1 MTITPYGS
9 WPSPLTPAVLLAGAR
24 GLSFP
29 RVHNGQ
35 VYWMETRPEE
45 KGRCTVCTV
54 GPTGARALVPAPFNV
69 RSRIHEYGGR
79 AFAVLGTTLYFVNF
93 SDQRVYA
100 QPLSG
105 DAAPVPLT
113 PNDGRRWGECVP
125 DSLGRGLWLVGEQ
138 DQPEGT
144 ENFLALL
151 PLRDKEAQAPEVVAS
166 GHDFYA
172 TPCPSPDGRSLAFL
186 AWDQGDMPWD
196 GARLYRQPLTDAGH
210 AHGEPE
216 GLAGGNGTSVFQPGW
231 SPDGT
236 LVFVHDPEG
245 WWNLF
250 ELPPEAPAPRPL
262 CPRAAEFGLPL
273 WQLGM
278 ESWCW
283 IDDHRLACLWFE
295 AGQQHLGVLDRRTGD
310 LLPVPAA
317 FDHFDGL
324 ASDGT
329 RLVTV
334 AAAANAFPALV
345 ALNLEGSAEV
355 LRSSSDLPAPEGAL
369 ATPEPL
375 TFPTRDGAVAHG
387 YFYSPKNDAV
397 QAPTAPPPLLVI
409 SHGGPTAAT
418 HPVLNLKVQFWT
430 SRGFAV
436 LDVNYRGSTGYGRAY
451 RDALQGQW
459 GARDVEDCVDG
470 AEALAQAGKVDG
482 DRMAIRGSS
491 AGGLTVLGALAFHDC
506 FRAGT
511 SLYGVTDLE
520 ALATETHKFEAR
532 YLDRLVGPLPEA
544 KARYQARSPR
554 HHAAGI
560 SAPVLFLQGLEDK
573 IVPPSQPEAMI
584 AAMTEAQVPSAYLT
598 FPGEQHGFRQ
608 AETLR
613 TALLAELSFYG
624 RVFGFTPA
632 DATPALTFACE
643 ERLPTP

>member
-1 MTITPYGS
+1 MTPTPYGS
-9 WPSPLTPAVLLAGAR
+9 WPSPLTPEVLLAGAR

-29 RVHNGQ
+29 RVHGTQ

-45 KGRCTVCTV
+45 KGRCTVCT
-54 GPTGARALVPAPFNV
+54 GDATGVRALVPAPFNV

-100 QPLSG
+100 QPLNEEAS
-105 DAAPVPLT
+105 PVALT
-113 PNDGRRWGECVP
+113 PDDGRRWGECVP

-138 DQPEGT
+138 DHGAET

-151 PLRDKEAQAPEVVAS
+151 PLQGQKAEAPVVVAS

-172 TPCPSPDGRSLAFL
+172 TPCPSPDGRTLAFL

-196 GARLYRQPLTDAGH
+196 GARLYRQPLSEAGL
-210 AHGEPE
+210 ASGAPE
-216 GLAGGNGTSVFQPGW
+216 WLAGGNGTSVFQPGW
-231 SPDGT
+231 GADGT
-236 LVFVHDPEG
+236 LVFIHDPDG

-250 ELPPEAPAPRPL
+250 TLSPGAEAPRPL
-262 CPRAAEFGLPL
+262 GPREGEFGLPL

-283 IDDHRLACLWFE
+283 IDEDRLACLWFE
-295 AGQQHLGVLDRRTGD
+295 AGQQRLGLLHRQTGEVRP
-310 LLPVPAA
+310 LPTD
-317 FDHFDGL
+317 FDHCDGL
-324 ASDGT
+324 ASDGHQ
-329 RLVTV
+329 LYTV
-334 AAAANAFPALV
+334 AAAASAFPALV
-345 ALNLEGSAEV
+345 ALDLDGAAQV
-355 LRSSSDLPAPEGAL
+355 LRRSSDQPIAEGAL
-369 ATPEPL
+369 ATPETL
-375 TFPTRDGAVAHG
+375 TFPTRDGAFAHG
-387 YFYSPKNDAV
+387 YFYAPKNDAV
-397 QAPTAPPPLLVI
+397 TAPAAPPPLLVI

-470 AEALAQAGKVDG
+470 ARALAGAGRVDG

-520 ALATETHKFEAR
+520 ALATDTHKFEAR

-544 KARYQARSPR
+544 QARYRARSPR
-554 HHAAGI
+554 HHAAKI

-584 AAMTEAQVPSAYLT
+584 AAMTAAGVPSAYLT

-632 DATPALTFACE
+632 DTTPVLTFACE